1 MRKAKTILTAGLM
14 LAVQAWGQIQP
25 PAMPPQATG
34 PAGEEDIAFF
44 EKKYQK
50 KITGVKPKSE
60 YADPDAF
67 YTAIGQQLGIP
78 EISWKAVAKEYGW
91 KKSDVSSI
99 DTLLRGGPVAGA
111 GQGSWDVLFMR
122 SKIDPETKKPYPGST
137 RQMMVQMD
145 YDGNTVVYW
154 IVPEP
159 RPGNKNLLYSKL
171 KKAWFFMC
179 SDFEKR
185 TLSLTPYT
193 GKMYNL
199 SFNYPALANSSHTSH
214 SLKIYGGN
222 IAADYEVAGINI
234 AKGVALPESGR
245 LAVQAVI
252 REKPSLICFSVR
264 NLSLTRDTVLTVS
277 RPQPRLTCTFAA
289 GKMKVSQEFGKA
301 GDVIYRNSNQR
312 TRPLVEIFDAKAPD
326 VVIAKGT
333 LEYG

>member
-1 MRKAKTILTAGLM
+1 MRKAKTLLAAGLM
-14 LAVQAWGQIQP
+14 LAAQAWGQIQP

-34 PAGEEDIAFF
+34 PAGGEDVAFF
-44 EKKYQK
+44 EKKYRT
-50 KITGVKPKSE
+50 KITGVKPKGE

-78 EISWKAVAKEYGW
+78 EIAWKAVAKEYGW
-91 KKSDVSSI
+91 KKSDGSSI
-99 DTLLRGGPVAGA
+99 VTLLRGGPIAGA
-111 GQGSWDVLFMR
+111 GQGSWDVLFML
-122 SKIDPETKKPYPGST
+122 SKVDPATKKPDPAST
-137 RQMMVQMD
+137 RQVMVQMD

-199 SFNYPALANSSHTSH
+199 SFNCPALANSSYTSH

-222 IAADYEVAGINI
+222 IAADYEVAGVNI
-234 AKGVALPESGR
+234 AKGVALPESR
-245 LAVQAVI
+245 KLAVHVVI
-252 REKPSLICFSVR
+252 REKPSLIWFSVH

-277 RPQPRLTCTFAA
+277 RPQPKLTCKFAS
-289 GKMKVSQEFGKA
+289 GKMTVNQEMGKA
-301 GDVIYRNSNQR
+301 GDVIYRNHNQR
-312 TRPLVEIFDAKAPD
+312 TSPRVEIVDAKAPD